1 MTIYLYNLISEVY
14 NYIYVKIYRES
25 LTYICVYTL
34 YEMYVLYEIYI
45 IEETWKGLVIMCLFF
60 SAKIRGFNHLH
71 KDLAT
76 R

>member
-45 IEETWKGLVIMCLFF
+45 IGRNLEGTGYNVSILQCKNSWI
-60 SAKIRGFNHLH
+60 
-71 KDLAT
+71 
-76 R
+76 